1 MKMALWAADYKLYH
15 YVCREHTDS
24 EGGVELQ

>member
-1 MKMALWAADYKLYH
+1 LKLKIAH

-24 EGGVELQ
+24 KGGVMLQER